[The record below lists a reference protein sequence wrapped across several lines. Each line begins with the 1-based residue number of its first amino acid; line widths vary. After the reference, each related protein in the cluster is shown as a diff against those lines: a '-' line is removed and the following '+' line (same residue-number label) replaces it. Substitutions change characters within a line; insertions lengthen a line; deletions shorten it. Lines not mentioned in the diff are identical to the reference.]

1 MTSRQSI
8 PDELASMLDRLA
20 DTIVSW
26 LGFDVVV
33 ISLVRP
39 DGMLEVA
46 SAAGHDSV
54 RSGLLGAVASAEAW
68 DRSLSGADPEA
79 RLRFLDLA
87 QADSRT
93 STSGPYGAMGTGRED
108 RIVVPERR
116 PPAAR

>member
-20 DTIVSW
+20 DTIVSS

-46 SAAGHDSV
+46 SAAGHESV
-54 RSGLLGAVASAEAW
+54 RSGLLGTVATAEAW
-68 DRSLSGADPEA
+68 EESSREPTRKPGC
-79 RLRFLDLA
+79 
-87 QADSRT
+87 DSCA
-93 STSGPYGAMGTGRED
+93 STAPTR
-108 RIVVPERR
+108 VP
-116 PPAAR
+116 